1 MLTKKDWE
9 DKRELCKARQRMQTK
24 FGTCYS
30 PIVLAPDNQV
40 AKLNLRL
47 GDGYNTYYEIG
58 SDKLDRAIDT
68 EDRDSI
74 PDLVYELLTGNGNRD
89 IVVVGTAWAA
99 FDNAIISEIERL
111 GARYEEI

>member
-1 MLTKKDWE
+1 MLTKEDWE
-9 DKRELCKARQRMQTK
+9 NKRELCKARQRMQTK
-24 FGTCYS
+24 YGTCYS

-47 GDGYNTYYEIG
+47 GDSYNTYFEIG

-74 PDLVYELLTGNGNRD
+74 PDLVYELISNSDVD
-89 IVVVGTAWAA
+89 IIVVGTAWAA
-99 FDNAIISEIERL
+99 FDSAIISEIERL
-111 GARYEEI
+111 GAKYEEI